1 MVAITYHNHYDEDYM
16 DEIKQ
21 KLTENGFSGD
31 IEDSADLIEK
41 YSHDASMFEIKPK
54 LIIAPKTAKDVQTAV
69 KLIADNKKSDKDLSL
84 TARSAGTDMS
94 GAAINDSII
103 VDFNRY
109 LTEIISVNSKRAV
122 VQPGAFYRDFDVETA
137 KHGALLPSFP
147 ASRDLCTVGG
157 MINNNA
163 GGEKSLEFGKT
174 ELFVPELQFV
184 FADGIERTV
193 KPLNREEL
201 NTKMAQDDFEGKV
214 YKGLFDLIEAHYDE
228 IKAAKPHVSK
238 NSTGYKL
245 WDVWDRKTGVFDLTQ
260 AIIGAQGTLG
270 FVTEGTFR
278 LVPRTKH
285 SGLLVLFLHDIDDLG
300 ELIPTVLKHKPATF
314 EGFDDATFWL
324 SIKFMPS
331 FLKMLGPV
339 KFIHLLLT
347 LIPDGLMLLKGI
359 PKLILMIEFTGETED
374 EVREKI
380 KALHKDLGPLRA
392 RYEINGFEEDPTEG
406 ASEKFWI
413 MRRYS
418 FQLLRSKVKD
428 KHTAPFI
435 DDLIV
440 NPEYL
445 SEFLPKIR
453 KIIKK
458 YKLFATI
465 AGHMGDGNFHIIPLM
480 KLEDPNDRKK
490 LLPAMREVNELVLH
504 YKGSL
509 SGEHN
514 DGLVRGPWLEEMY
527 GKKIVDL
534 FRETKDIFDPQHI
547 FNPHKKANAD
557 WNYSFSHIREHF

>member
-1 MVAITYHNHYDEDYM
+1 MDKIIDEL
-16 DEIKQ
+16 K
-21 KLTENGFSGD
+21 KLGFSGD
-31 IEDSADLIEK
+31 FDDTADTLAA
-41 YSHDASMFEIKPK
+41 YSHDASMFEIVPK
-54 LIIAPKTAKDVQTAV
+54 LVVAPKTAKDVATLVDYVA
-69 KLIADNKKSDKDLSL
+69 KNKKKHPQLSL

-103 VDFNRY
+103 VDFKKY
-109 LTEIISVNSKRAV
+109 LNKIISVNSKLAV
-122 VQPGAFYRDFDVETA
+122 TQPGAFFRDFDEQTA
-137 KHGALLPSFP
+137 KHNALLPSFP

-157 MINNNA
+157 MINNNS

-174 ELFVPELQFV
+174 EKYVPELKFV
-184 FADGIERTV
+184 FADGIERVV
-193 KPLNREEL
+193 KPLTRIQL
-201 NTKMAQDDFEGKV
+201 VAKMGQKDFEGTV
-214 YKGLFDLIEAHYDE
+214 YRQLFDLIEANYDT
-228 IKAAKPHVSK
+228 IKAAKPRVSK

-245 WDVWDRKTGVFDLTQ
+245 WDVWDRETGVFDLTQ

-270 FVTEGTFR
+270 LVTEGTFK
-278 LVPRTKH
+278 LVERPQH
-285 SGLLVLFLHDIDDLG
+285 SGLLVLFMKDIDDLG
-300 ELIPTVLKHKPATF
+300 SLIPTVLKHKPATF
-314 EGFDDATFWL
+314 ESFDDATLWL

-339 KFIHLLLT
+339 RFIHLLLT
-347 LIPDGLMLLKGI
+347 LIPDGLQLLRGI
-359 PKLILMIEFTGETED
+359 PKLVLMVEFTGHTED
-374 EVREKI
+374 EVRGKI
-380 KALHKDLGPLRA
+380 KALHKELGMQRA
-392 RYEINGFEEDPTEG
+392 RYEINGFEEDPSEG

-445 SEFLPKIR
+445 AEFLPQIR

-458 YKLFATI
+458 YKLMATI

-480 KLEDPNDRKK
+480 KLEDPRDRKK
-490 LLPAMREVNELVLH
+490 LLPAMREINELVLK

-527 GKKIVDL
+527 GKEVVGL
-534 FRETKDIFDPQHI
+534 FRQTKDIFDPQHI

-557 WNYSFSHIREHF
+557 WDYSYSHIREHF